1 MAKSDGSVQ
10 LAQGQSASS
19 ILFEVLAAAVAHFPA
34 ALDDARLPAQQKAF
48 RTDYPR
54 CLPRFEAARLASTE
68 RLKIAQH
75 LVESARARV
84 VWRVDD
90 QDLPL
95 KQLFDTPGDP
105 LALQAVQATPATG
118 WSPSLIYRGKRWP
131 AEALADYAG
140 HLVSRNMITPAAGT
154 ALTWLH
160 HNALTDGALRL
171 DGRKI
176 VVLGANAEMAP
187 TRSWLEA
194 GASVLWLDVAAPP
207 PEWTDPKNPI
217 GDLHWCAAGADLL
230 RQPTEILST
239 IRAFAGRD
247 LVDLALY
254 AYAPGQA
261 REMRLTASMSE
272 IVNALPQALINSITM
287 LVSPTTP
294 TQLGTQD
301 LDLMQARRN
310 KRPGWEAALDQLGL
324 LGGWGSEQYQSAA
337 TTRTVVD
344 IQGASYQAAQYLG
357 KILTAECWAN
367 LGQPESD
374 EPKPLR
380 VSANTAAITRT
391 RSLDHPVF
399 AAAFGGAA
407 ALGVETFTPRQS
419 RQVNGLLAVHD
430 WLHPAMPVPGQ
441 IRVHGGIHT
450 LPYPLSSALKVA
462 AAIGFARSPRLLLR
476 LMSGSA

>member
-187 TRSWLEA
+187 TRS
-194 GASVLWLDVAAPP
+194 
-207 PEWTDPKNPI
+207 
-217 GDLHWCAAGADLL
+217 
-230 RQPTEILST
+230 
-239 IRAFAGRD
+239 
-247 LVDLALY
+247 
-254 AYAPGQA
+254 
-261 REMRLTASMSE
+261 
-272 IVNALPQALINSITM
+272 
-287 LVSPTTP
+287 
-294 TQLGTQD
+294 
-301 LDLMQARRN
+301 
-310 KRPGWEAALDQLGL
+310 
-324 LGGWGSEQYQSAA
+324 
-337 TTRTVVD
+337 
-344 IQGASYQAAQYLG
+344 
-357 KILTAECWAN
+357 
-367 LGQPESD
+367 
-374 EPKPLR
+374 
-380 VSANTAAITRT
+380 
-391 RSLDHPVF
+391 
-399 AAAFGGAA
+399 
-407 ALGVETFTPRQS
+407 
-419 RQVNGLLAVHD
+419 
-430 WLHPAMPVPGQ
+430 
-441 IRVHGGIHT
+441 
-450 LPYPLSSALKVA
+450 
-462 AAIGFARSPRLLLR
+462 
-476 LMSGSA
+476 